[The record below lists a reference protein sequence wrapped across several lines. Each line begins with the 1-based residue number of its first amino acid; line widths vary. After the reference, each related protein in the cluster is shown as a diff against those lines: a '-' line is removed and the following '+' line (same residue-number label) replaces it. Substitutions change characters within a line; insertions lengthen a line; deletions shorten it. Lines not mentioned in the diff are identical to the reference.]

1 MMFHH
6 PGMVIAAAV
15 GGLQLRQRVLV
26 ELEFGAFLPR
36 ARQLQLVKDAEFHD
50 VLPRS
55 ACCFGRV
62 YSPQGPSPA
71 SQVQRPK
78 SSVPS
83 PASQVQRS
91 AIPRGGRPLVLAARM
106 VSFALVESRSP
117 PAAAFLHRDPQ
128 QTLQASLSCR
138 LLRRTRIPR

>member
-1 MMFHH
+1 MPNFMTFSRDRL
-6 PGMVIAAAV
+6 V
-15 GGLQLRQRVLV
+15 VL
-26 ELEFGAFLPR
+26 
-36 ARQLQLVKDAEFHD
+36 AECI
-50 VLPRS
+50 RRK
-55 ACCFGRV
+55 A
-62 YSPQGPSPA
+62 
-71 SQVQRPK
+71 QVQRPK

-128 QTLQASLSCR
+128 QTLQAAFHADFYAAPGFRAEGRRR
-138 LLRRTRIPR
+138 LAQ